1 MGDLLSSLLHRICV
15 CFFLWLLYKQE
26 QGKENKGQRQGIGK
40 GKRESW
46 RKTEDREQLSTPAIE
61 VVPNSVWY
69 YDGPQAQEK
78 RKPQVPAPMLGYLQT
93 WRTHLTSHFDIPGS
107 LKKLQTKFTRLWAS
121 SITTVPYEF
130 MDDDFSGFQFP
141 IDSLGVT
148 MQPPSPQPSVTDPN
162 TASVPPPPPAA
173 YLRDVA
179 NADAYLELDFPSN
192 AQESGEN
199 EEESYDNLEAMQS
212 LFHVRHGQRTG
223 LELNLNCRRLQ
234 TLEPETC
241 HRLRTRL

>member
-1 MGDLLSSLLHRICV
+1 M
-15 CFFLWLLYKQE
+15 
-26 QGKENKGQRQGIGK
+26 GKENKGQGQGIGK
-40 GKRESW
+40 GKREPW
-46 RKTEDREQLSTPAIE
+46 RKTEDHGQLTTPAIE
-61 VVPNSVWY
+61 AVPNSFWY
-69 YDGPQAQEK
+69 HGGPQAQKK
-78 RKPQVPAPMLGYLQT
+78 RTRQVPALMFGYLQIE
-93 WRTHLTSHFDIPGS
+93 WAHLISHFDIPGS

-121 SITTVPYEF
+121 PITTVPYEF

-179 NADAYLELDFPSN
+179 NADAYLELDLPSN

-223 LELNLNCRRLQ
+223 LELNLNCRRFVIDP
-234 TLEPETC
+234 TIATP
-241 HRLRTRL
+241 HSNMDYFNSAASAVLRNNNPMLAVP

>member
-1 MGDLLSSLLHRICV
+1 
-15 CFFLWLLYKQE
+15 
-26 QGKENKGQRQGIGK
+26 
-40 GKRESW
+40 
-46 RKTEDREQLSTPAIE
+46 
-61 VVPNSVWY
+61 
-69 YDGPQAQEK
+69 
-78 RKPQVPAPMLGYLQT
+78 MLGYLQIE
-93 WRTHLTSHFDIPGS
+93 WAHLISHFDIPGS
-107 LKKLQTKFTRLWAS
+107 LKRLQTKFTRLWAS
-121 SITTVPYEF
+121 SIVIHSRSSTFFVIELNCRRLQTTVPHGF

-148 MQPPSPQPSVTDPN
+148 MQPPSPQPSATDPN

-173 YLRDVA
+173 YLPDVA
-179 NADAYLELDFPSN
+179 NADAFLELDFPSN

-199 EEESYDNLEAMQS
+199 EGESYDNLEAMQS

-223 LELNLNCRRLQ
+223 LELNLNCRRSQ

>member
-1 MGDLLSSLLHRICV
+1 
-15 CFFLWLLYKQE
+15 
-26 QGKENKGQRQGIGK
+26 
-40 GKRESW
+40 
-46 RKTEDREQLSTPAIE
+46 
-61 VVPNSVWY
+61 
-69 YDGPQAQEK
+69 
-78 RKPQVPAPMLGYLQT
+78 MLGYLQT
-93 WRTHLTSHFDIPGS
+93 WWTHLTSHFDIPGS
-107 LKKLQTKFTRLWAS
+107 LEEASQTKFTRLWAS
-121 SITTVPYEF
+121 SIITDHRPLRL

-179 NADAYLELDFPSN
+179 NADAFLELDFPSN

-241 HRLRTRL
+241 HRSRTRL